1 MKTFIS
7 QACAAPECQRSDFA
21 GLTCGAAGT
30 AGSLRFAS
38 RRSGSA
44 RSSGRCGSPSS
55 WLIEIEILL
64 RRPWRFFKLKGV
76 RAKPKPYGGTALSQ
90 KPVVSIGYLS
100 SAGALARFAVFKAD
114 EDKLSHDPLPAI
126 AARSD
131 WADHPDACLKV
142 EEIAKRIRSFC
153 AGGTVV

>member
-1 MKTFIS
+1 
-7 QACAAPECQRSDFA
+7 
-21 GLTCGAAGT
+21 
-30 AGSLRFAS
+30 
-38 RRSGSA
+38 
-44 RSSGRCGSPSS
+44 
-55 WLIEIEILL
+55 LL
-64 RRPWRFFKLKGV
+64 RGDRVSAIIWQVRQPVKLAWSPQENFDFDGRFFKLKGV